1 MGWYCNAGNRSLQ
14 APRTRA
20 HITWIKS
27 ISSGMASRSASEQDT
42 SRHAASVH
50 RGHGLGQRNMDAVTM
65 ARDSRVRRITS
76 RKGPPKAYTARPA
89 DPCLGKA
96 DP

>member
-50 RGHGLGQRNMDAVTM
+50 RGHGLGQRGVDTVAMSGLPGQTDHKPERPTEGLH
-65 ARDSRVRRITS
+65 SSTRRPIV
-76 RKGPPKAYTARPA
+76 
-89 DPCLGKA
+89 
-96 DP
+96 